1 MTIWTPKLADDKPKY
16 LGLADAI
23 LADVERGALKQGD
36 RLPTHRDLADA
47 LGVTVGTVTRGYA
60 EASRRGLVRGEVGRG
75 TVVSLGKDDAM
86 PWWGGDTAQPERVD
100 LGLVTGMYGLDPD
113 LGAGLRE
120 IARRGDAQELLRYQP
135 SRGMLRHREMGS
147 AWLSRYGLDAGP
159 ERVLITSGG
168 QHALVVL
175 FSTLFRPGD
184 RIATAELNYPG
195 MMSAAALAGLR
206 LLPLACDEEGVLPEV
221 LAEACSR
228 ETVRGLYFA
237 PGVHN
242 PTTAG
247 AGPQRLAQ
255 LAEIARQRGLLV
267 VEDAAYALT
276 AEDPTLSVASL
287 APERTFFIASVS
299 KSIAGGLRV
308 AFVSSPQEHVERLSL
323 GITGTTWLAAPLC
336 VELACLWI
344 GDGTAD
350 KVLARKRAEGA
361 SRSALAR
368 EVLAGQRFRS
378 RRDGYFIWLELP
390 EPWRGSDFE
399 RAALERGVVVVAGE
413 SFAVGQTSAPMAVRV
428 SLSAA
433 RSHEEL
439 RRGLETLR
447 ELLQQAPRPGRAIV

>member
-1 MTIWTPKLADDKPKY
+1 MWLPQLAGDRPKY

-23 LADVERGALKQGD
+23 LSDVERGALKQGD

-60 EASRRGLVRGEVGRG
+60 EAARRGLVRGEVGRG
-75 TVVSLGKDDAM
+75 TVVSLGRDDAT
-86 PWWGGDTAQPERVD
+86 PWWGNDVSLPERID

-113 LGAGLRE
+113 LSAGLRE
-120 IARRGDAQELLRYQP
+120 LAARGDVQELLCYQP
-135 SRGMLRHREMGS
+135 SRGMARHREVGA
-147 AWLSRYGLDAGP
+147 AWLSRYGLSVIP
-159 ERVLITSGG
+159 EHVLVTSGG

-184 RIATAELNYPG
+184 RIAASSLNYPG
-195 MMSAAALAGLR
+195 LMSAASLAGLK
-206 LLPLACDEEGVLPEV
+206 LVPLECDEEGMLPEA
-221 LAEACSR
+221 LAEACAR
-228 ETVRGLYFA
+228 ETVRGLYLM

-247 AGPQRLAQ
+247 AGPERLAQ
-255 LAEIARQRGLLV
+255 LADIARQRGLLV

-276 AEDPTLSVASL
+276 AEGSLRTLADL

-308 AFVSSPQEHVERLSL
+308 AFVASPQEHVERLSL

-344 GDGTAD
+344 ADGTAD

-361 SRSALAR
+361 RRSDLAR
-368 EVLAGQRFRS
+368 EVLAGQRVRS
-378 RRDGYFIWLELP
+378 RRDGYFLWLELP
-390 EPWRGSDFE
+390 EPWRGADFE

-413 SFAVGQTSAPMAVRV
+413 SFALGQTSAPMAVRI

-439 RRGLETLR
+439 RRGLMVLA
-447 ELLQQAPRPGRAIV
+447 ELLGQQPRPGRAIV